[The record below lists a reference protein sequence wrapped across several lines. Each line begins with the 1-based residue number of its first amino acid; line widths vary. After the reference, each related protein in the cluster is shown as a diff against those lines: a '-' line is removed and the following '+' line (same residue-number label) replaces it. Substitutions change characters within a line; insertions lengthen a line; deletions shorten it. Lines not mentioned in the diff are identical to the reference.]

1 MRYSEVVP
9 FIRFA
14 EILQYESVGVPVC
27 VMDCRIF
34 YILSGSAQLHI
45 GGEVYYLKPHTVFY
59 CCGGSRYTIFSP
71 GMELICL
78 NFDMDQSRSNR
89 EMAYPTIPLASGTQ
103 LTAAE
108 LDPVEDQEILNGH
121 IFLENGMACRELL
134 ENILE
139 EFSSRRILYRETA
152 SAQLKVLLG
161 RLLRESLDTASQG
174 AKTVE
179 KIMEYIRTH
188 YGDPMTNGLFSQ
200 LFGYHEY
207 YLNRLFAKHTGS
219 TIRQYILDVRIG
231 HAKRLLLNTDLPL
244 STIAESTG
252 FNSNTYFSSYFRQAT
267 GISPAQFR
275 KQRKNAI

>member
-14 EILQYESVGVPVC
+14 GILQYESVGVPVC

-34 YILSGSAQLHI
+34 YILSGSAELHI
-45 GGEVYYLKPHTVFY
+45 GEEVYYLKPHTVFY
-59 CCGGSRYTIFSP
+59 CCCGSRYTIFSP

-89 EMAYPTIPLASGTQ
+89 EMAYPTIPLASGKQ
-103 LTAAE
+103 LTASE
-108 LDPVEDQEILNGH
+108 MDPVEDQEILNGH

-188 YGDPMTNGLFSQ
+188 YNDPMTNGLFSQ

-244 STIAESTG
+244 SVIAESTG